1 MAMLRWD
8 PWSDMAALQRDVRQL
23 LGQPGASGVRE
34 TALLPPIDAYRT
46 DEGLV
51 VHVELP
57 GMQPDDVELTVED
70 GMLTIAGERTP
81 EGVEDDA
88 WVRRERPVGSFT
100 RSFTLPEGT
109 DPDGI
114 TASFGHGMLELRIPH
129 PPARKPR
136 RIRIGGGEE
145 QQAID
150 VSEASK
156 EQGSDRQK
164 EPAHA

>member
-23 LGQPGASGVRE
+23 LGQQGSTGVRE
-34 TALLPPIDAYRT
+34 SALLPPIDAYRT

-57 GMQPDDVELTVED
+57 GMRPEDVELTVED
-70 GMLTIAGERTP
+70 GMLTITGERRAP
-81 EGVEDDA
+81 EGVDDDS
-88 WVRRERPVGSFT
+88 WVRRERPVGTFS

-109 DPDGI
+109 DPDAI
-114 TASFGHGMLELRIPH
+114 SASFSHGMLELSIPH

-136 RIRIGGGEE
+136 RIRIGAGEE

-150 VSEASK
+150 VSDASRQAQEKQHAEA
-156 EQGSDRQK
+156 
-164 EPAHA
+164 